1 MKLIVEK
8 QQTAGNVIQI
18 VKVDGYLDAH
28 TFPELERTLQ
38 SLMEAGSSRI
48 LLDFETLDYISSA
61 GLGLLLGMHR
71 MALQNQGGLKI
82 MRMPESISRI
92 FGVLGFT
99 KVIEVYPDRQ
109 AALAAFGAS
118 GSGQT

>member
-8 QQTAGNVIQI
+8 EQSAGSVIQI